1 MLASGPLPGQ
11 SAPPDLGT
19 RGAAVATMR
28 DVARAAGVS
37 AMTVS
42 NVLNG
47 RRGRVSPA
55 TVSLVEDTI
64 ARLGYVPDGAAR
76 ALSARSSGIVA
87 LVYRGGGDRPALAN
101 PHDSELVGEVERWVS
116 RSGRHLMIHAAEDV
130 VTTAGNLRTWNVD
143 GAILLGVLAPQVA
156 ELRRLSGVP
165 MVLVDTADDTGD
177 DGFATVGVDDVGGG
191 RLAGDHLAGLG
202 HRRTAFV
209 GPDPAAGGVI
219 ADRYRG
225 WRAALDDHGV
235 QDDLVL
241 RTATSSFEAGLE
253 AATRLLAAPELP
265 TAVFCT
271 ADILA
276 IGLLKGLLGAGVRVP
291 EDVSVVGFDDLPE
304 CRHLTPTLTT
314 VRQDVRAKGRSAVEL
329 LTQVMTGTTGTADGA
344 PPRTTLPV
352 ELVPRE
358 TVAAPRA

>member
-1 MLASGPLPGQ
+1 
-11 SAPPDLGT
+11 
-19 RGAAVATMR
+19 MR

-37 AMTVS
+37 PMTVS

-55 TVSLVEDTI
+55 TVSLVEDAI

-143 GAILLGVLAPQVA
+143 GAILLGVLAPQDA

-165 MVLVDTADDTGD
+165 MVLVDTADDA
-177 DGFATVGVDDVGGG
+177 FATVGVDDVGGG

-209 GPDPAAGGVI
+209 GPDPGTGGVI

-225 WRAALDDHGV
+225 WRAALTAHGV
-235 QDDLVL
+235 GDDLVL
-241 RTATSSFEAGLE
+241 RTPTSSFEAGLD
-253 AATRLLAAPELP
+253 AAARLLAAPELP

-314 VRQDVRAKGRSAVEL
+314 VRQDVRAKGRSAVDL
-329 LTQVMTGTTGTADGA
+329 LTQVMTRAADPAGLA

-352 ELVPRE
+352 ELVRRE
-358 TVAAPRA
+358 TVAAPRDRAARAGRTPQRGTTPGD